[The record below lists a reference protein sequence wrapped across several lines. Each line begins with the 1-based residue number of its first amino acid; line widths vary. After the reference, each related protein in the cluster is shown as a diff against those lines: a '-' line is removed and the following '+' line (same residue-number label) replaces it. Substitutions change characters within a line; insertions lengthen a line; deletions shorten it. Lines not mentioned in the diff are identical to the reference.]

1 MELSPAVRA
10 FLDEKRFAVLATIR
24 EDGLPQQTVMWY
36 QLQGDTIMM
45 NTARGR
51 VKDRNLHRDPRASIC
66 VEDGQR
72 YVTLSGACDLQW
84 EDQER
89 AQADIKALAVRYS
102 GPESAE
108 RQAATFRKEVRET
121 VRMSIERVDARGFE
135 E

>member
-72 YVTLSGACDLQW
+72 YVTLSGTCDLQW

-108 RQAATFRKEVRET
+108 RQAANFRKEVRET

-135 E
+135 